1 MIKNKFIVK
10 TNSYSV
16 VFNQILKKITELSIS
31 TRVEVHLQIREDLN
45 PSALDDI
52 AIFKRMSAVIFSSGF
67 NATVVK
73 DMWPELK
80 IAFKDFDF
88 EIIKDWNEKEIEEL
102 MKNKKIIRNKNK
114 IRAIIFNAKAFKELI
129 NEYGSFQGFLSKQS
143 APEKTYTY
151 IEKRFHYLGKITTYD
166 FLKRIG
172 LNFIKPDIYIRRLYK
187 RLGWLT
193 SMSDNNKNLNK
204 IFEISDYISYNTRHN
219 LNYIDGVFW
228 LFCSGYKDVMTMSV
242 CGAVPKCGICYVNH
256 CKYREVNF
264 KNE

>member
-1 MIKNKFIVK
+1 MNK
-10 TNSYSV
+10 NSYTIT
-16 VFNQILKKITELSIS
+16 FNQILRRIKNLSIS
-31 TRVEVHLQIREDLN
+31 TRVEEHLQIREDLN
-45 PSALDDI
+45 SSALDDI
-52 AIFKRMSAVIFSSGF
+52 AIFKKMSAVIFSSGF

-80 IAFKDFDF
+80 IAFKGFDF
-88 EIIKDWNEKEIEEL
+88 EIVEGWTEKEIEEL

-114 IRAIIFNAKAFKELI
+114 IKAIIFNAKVFNELI
-129 NEYGSFQGFLSKQS
+129 KEYGSFQKFLSKQCD
-143 APEKTYTY
+143 PEKIHTY

-172 LNFIKPDIYIRRLYK
+172 LNFMKPDIHIRRLYK
-187 RLGWLT
+187 RLGWLN

-204 IFEISDYISYNTRHN
+204 IFEISDSISNDTKLN

-228 LFCSGYKDVMTMSV
+228 LFCSGYKDVMTMAV
-242 CGAVPKCGICYVNH
+242 CGAVPKCNICYVNH
-256 CKYREVNF
+256 CKSREVNF